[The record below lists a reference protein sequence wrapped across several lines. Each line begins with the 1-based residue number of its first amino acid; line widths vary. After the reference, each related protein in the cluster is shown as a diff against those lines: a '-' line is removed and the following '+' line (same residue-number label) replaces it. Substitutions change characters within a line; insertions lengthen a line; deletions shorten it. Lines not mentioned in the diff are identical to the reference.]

1 MFYICG
7 VINNFLLNSTMKK
20 SFLGLLLCFG
30 LSLTASAQ
38 SSLQKQVKVLK
49 DSMELMRLS
58 LDSVTQVER
67 RTRQLLTEIKGREA
81 SSVSD
86 IDSLNRLNAYLNEQL
101 EQYQIQNDSMKTALN
116 NLELKYQQMVLHAD
130 SMEQYYSTA
139 LAEYKKMEDRWKRRK
154 YINIGY
160 SSPSLDIEGLDGKV
174 KSDYSISISRGRTY
188 YLHKNP
194 LFNMIK
200 FGLDLGFLDVNMA
213 QYNPIGEDSEGEDTG
228 DFGEDSEWGGSY
240 YPDDEEGDENI
251 ISGMLGDIIPDK
263 LYKAEIGVHFGPSV
277 TVNPIDYLM
286 VNAYFRYVPSYSM
299 KITKE
304 LDFAGSFASYFNLG
318 IAVSYKM
325 ISVGLEKRWGTASF
339 ESEETDETGENV
351 YSVKRKW
358 TTSCPRFYISFRL

>member
-1 MFYICG
+1 
-7 VINNFLLNSTMKK
+7 MKK
-20 SFLGLLLCFG
+20 SILGLLLCFG

-67 RTRQLLTEIKGREA
+67 QTRQLLIEIKGREA

-139 LAEYKKMEDRWKRRK
+139 LAEYKEMEDHWKRRK

-174 KSDYSISISRGRTY
+174 KSDYSFSIVKGRTY
-188 YLHKNP
+188 YLHKTP
-194 LFNMIK
+194 LFNMVK
-200 FGLDLGFLDVNMA
+200 FGLDLGFDVNMA
-213 QYNPIGEDSEGEDTG
+213 QYNPIDGDSEGEDTG
-228 DFGEDSEWGGSY
+228 DFAGDLEGEEDY
-240 YPDDEEGDENI
+240 LDDEEDENM
-251 ISGMLGDIIPDK
+251 ISGMLSDIFPDK

>member
-1 MFYICG
+1 
-7 VINNFLLNSTMKK
+7 MKK
-20 SFLGLLLCFG
+20 SILGLLLCFG

-67 RTRQLLTEIKGREA
+67 QTRQLLIEIKGREA

-174 KSDYSISISRGRTY
+174 KSDYSFSIVKGRTY
-188 YLHKNP
+188 YLHKTP
-194 LFNMIK
+194 LFNMVK
-200 FGLDLGFLDVNMA
+200 FGLDLGFDVNMA
-213 QYNPIGEDSEGEDTG
+213 QYNPIDGDSEGEDTG
-228 DFGEDSEWGGSY
+228 DFAGDLEGEEDY
-240 YPDDEEGDENI
+240 LDDEEDENM
-251 ISGMLGDIIPDK
+251 ISGMLSDIFPDK